1 MGRVEGLG
9 LAMAPPE
16 VRQYAPIGANQP
28 IEQLAKDLPV
38 VHRVRPFSRSSGEW
52 NSVYDSHEDAH
63 RALSMSPPPGF
74 ATTPEPWGVGKD
86 QQISTGD
93 PELDEMLRKLD
104 EPPPESEP
112 EGPATEVL
120 KMRAERVQDREEA
133 RARFGRRIGLQKA
146 RRALEKE
153 QMKARRLEALEA
165 RKERSISGARPED
178 DEGAQLAAIHRQLL
192 RDTAPVPAELLSP
205 QRRDRIGQSRGT
217 DYRTG
222 LAPQRRGRQQLSP
235 IVGGA
240 RTVQRRQQGVLRLGT
255 TCDRGKGPRGLSGRA
270 AFSPAPGLDALA
282 GSQKVR
288 RHLTGV
294 DGTVNRGL
302 YL

>member
-1 MGRVEGLG
+1 MP
-9 LAMAPPE
+9 PPE
-16 VRQYAPIGANQP
+16 VRQHAPIGANQP

-52 NSVYDSHEDAH
+52 NSVYDTHEDAH

-74 ATTPEPWGVGKD
+74 ATTPEPWGLGENK
-86 QQISTGD
+86 QISTGD

-104 EPPPESEP
+104 EPPPAPEP

-120 KMRAERVQDREEA
+120 KMRAERVQEREEA
-133 RARFGRRIGLQKA
+133 RARFGKRVGLQKA
-146 RRALEKE
+146 KRALEKE
-153 QMKARRLEALEA
+153 RMKAQRLEALEA
-165 RKERSISGARPED
+165 RKERSITGARPED
-178 DEGAQLAAIHRQLL
+178 NEGAQLAAIHRQLL

-205 QRRDRIGQSRGT
+205 QRRDRVGQSRST
-217 DYRTG
+217 DYNIGFG
-222 LAPQRRGRQQLSP
+222 LQCRGRQKLSP
-235 IVGGA
+235 IIGGA
-240 RTVQRRQQGVLRLGT
+240 RTVQRRQPGVLRLGST
-255 TCDRGKGPRGLSGRA
+255 RDRGKGPRGLSGRA

-282 GSQKVR
+282 GSQKVQ